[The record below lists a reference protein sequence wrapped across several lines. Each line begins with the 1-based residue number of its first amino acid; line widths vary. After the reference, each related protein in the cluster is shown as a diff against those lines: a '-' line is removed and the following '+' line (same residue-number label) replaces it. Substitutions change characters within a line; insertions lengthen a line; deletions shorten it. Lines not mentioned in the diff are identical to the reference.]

1 MAVKLKNGGFQG
13 KSADKWYVTDG
24 MNAVGPVELTLLVRG
39 VEAGR
44 VPLDSFVRHEAWK
57 VWRPLAD
64 FAESDGVPEPIPTT
78 PHPLS
83 SLLEQERAI
92 AHGSSLGD
100 TGDLIDDPPSTGD
113 YGDRL
118 TIEVLSE
125 MSPATDHAPSM
136 ADEVSVEVPTQ
147 LSRDLLGGDRPTLA
161 SYIDDEETKIPEKKI
176 SAPPAVVPQPTSSP
190 ARLSASAPPRPASF
204 MPPRP
209 ASFQPPPNSGLLPL
223 VARSSSKPGT
233 EPLVNDDDDDDEGKT
248 SPSVKPPRIPPPG
261 SLPEVRIDELE
272 GATDLADALHLLLD
286 SLVRHVRAE
295 AALLHRMAD
304 DGATVVCAHG
314 PNMVSILGTRVR
326 LLDPTLVAA
335 AGGNV
340 VVAEP
345 APGPAGDV
353 LLARLRK
360 LGLDAEGAA
369 MLPIRPKSR
378 LLGFVEIGKAQRF
391 SFRELAIAEELVALF
406 VTRAEQSGWS

>member
-1 MAVKLKNGGFQG
+1 MAVKLKDGGFQG
-13 KSADKWYVTDG
+13 KAADKWYVTDG

-44 VPLDSFVRHEAWK
+44 VPLDSFVRHEGWK

-64 FAESDGVPEPIPTT
+64 FAESDGVPEPVPTA
-78 PHPLS
+78 PAPLS
-83 SLLEQERAI
+83 SLLQQERAI
-92 AHGSSLGD
+92 ADGSASDPLFE
-100 TGDLIDDPPSTGD
+100 TGE

-125 MSPATDHAPSM
+125 MAPATDHLPSM
-136 ADEVSVEVPTQ
+136 VDEVSNEVPTQ
-147 LSRDLLGGDRPTLA
+147 LSRDLLGNDRPTLA
-161 SYIDDEETKIPEKKI
+161 SYIDDEETKIPEKK
-176 SAPPAVVPQPTSSP
+176 
-190 ARLSASAPPRPASF
+190 LSAPPRPASF

-209 ASFQPPPNSGLLPL
+209 ASFQPPPNSGLVPL
-223 VARSSSKPGT
+223 APHAIIARTSSKPGT
-233 EPLVNDDDDDDEGKT
+233 EPLVGDDDDEDEGKT
-248 SPSVKPPRIPPPG
+248 SPSVKPPRLPPPG
-261 SLPEVRIDELE
+261 SLPQIRADELD
-272 GATDLADALHLLLD
+272 GAADLADALHLLLD

-314 PNMVSILGTRVR
+314 PNMVDMLGARAR
-326 LLDPTLVAA
+326 LLDPALVAA

-353 LLARLRK
+353 LLSRLRK

-378 LLGFVEIGKAQRF
+378 LLGFVELGKAQRF
-391 SFRELAIAEELVALF
+391 SFRELAIAEELVAMF
-406 VTRAEQSGWS
+406 VTKAEQSGWS

>member
-13 KSADKWYVTDG
+13 KAADKWYVTDG

-64 FAESDGVPEPIPTT
+64 FAESDGVAEPVPTA

-92 AHGSSLGD
+92 AGGGLLSSSLAD
-100 TGDLIDDPPSTGD
+100 TGALLDDSPSTGE

-125 MSPATDHAPSM
+125 MAPSTDHAPSI
-136 ADEVSVEVPTQ
+136 ADDISVEVPTQ
-147 LSRDLLGGDRPTLA
+147 LSRDLLGGDRPTLT
-161 SYIDDEETKIPEKKI
+161 SYMDDEETKIPEKKM
-176 SAPPAVVPQPTSSP
+176 SPPQPTSSP
-190 ARLSASAPPRPASF
+190 APPRPGSF

-223 VARSSSKPGT
+223 VARSSSRPGT

-261 SLPEVRIDELE
+261 SLPEVRVDELD

-286 SLVRHVRAE
+286 ALVRHVHAE

-326 LLDPTLVAA
+326 LLDPALVAA

-353 LLARLRK
+353 LVARLRK

-406 VTRAEQSGWS
+406 VTKAERSGWS